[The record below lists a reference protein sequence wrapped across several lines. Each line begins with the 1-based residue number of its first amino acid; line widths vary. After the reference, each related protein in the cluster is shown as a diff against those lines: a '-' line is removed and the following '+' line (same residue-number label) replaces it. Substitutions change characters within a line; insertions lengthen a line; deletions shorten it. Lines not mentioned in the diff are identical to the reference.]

1 MQMNRIIAFVILIV
15 ILPFL
20 ILIAS
25 IILIIDRYPIFFVQ
39 ERIGKK
45 KKIFK
50 IYKFRTMDNNKI
62 TALGKSLRR
71 TGIDEI
77 PQLINILIGDM
88 NFIGP
93 RPLTKKDLIRLE
105 WNTNFHDIRW
115 GIKPGIT
122 GLSQLLPICNKR
134 ASFFLDKFY
143 VNNHSIILNG
153 KIIFTSVLILFFG
166 KRKGQKLFF
175 KR

>member
-1 MQMNRIIAFVILIV
+1 MNRIITSIILII

-25 IILIIDRYPIFFVQ
+25 IILIIDRRPIIFVQ

-62 TALGKSLRR
+62 TALGKFLRR

-93 RPLTKKDLIRLE
+93 RPLTKQDVIRLE

-115 GIKPGIT
+115 DIKPGIT
-122 GLSQLLPICNKR
+122 GLSQLSPICNKR

-143 VNNHSIILNG
+143 INNHSVILHG
-153 KIIFTSVLILFFG
+153 KIIFTSVLILFLG

>member
-1 MQMNRIIAFVILIV
+1 MNKIIAFIILIV

-25 IILIIDRYPIFFVQ
+25 IILIIDQYPNLFVQ
-39 ERIGKK
+39 ERTGKERK
-45 KKIFK
+45 NFK

-62 TALGKSLRR
+62 TILGKFLRR

-93 RPLTKKDLIRLE
+93 RPLTKQDIIRLQ
-105 WNTNFHDIRW
+105 WNTNFYDIRW
-115 GIKPGIT
+115 DIKPGIT
-122 GLSQLLPICNKR
+122 GLSQLSPICNKR

-143 VNNHSIILNG
+143 VNNHSIILHG
-153 KIIFTSVLILFFG
+153 KIIFTSVLILFLG

>member
-1 MQMNRIIAFVILIV
+1 MQMNRIITFVILIV

-25 IILIIDRYPIFFVQ
+25 IILIIDRSPIFFVQ

-62 TALGKSLRR
+62 TSLGKLLRR

-93 RPLTKKDLIRLE
+93 RPLTTQDINRME
-105 WNTNFHDIRW
+105 WNTNSHDIRW
-115 GIKPGIT
+115 GVKPGIT
-122 GLSQLLPICNKR
+122 GLAQLSPICNKR
-134 ASFFLDKFY
+134 ISFFLDKFY
-143 VNNHSIILNG
+143 VNNHSVILNG
-153 KIIFTSVLILFFG
+153 KIMYTSILILFLG